1 MCRWIAYFST
11 EPILLADVILRS
23 EHSLVSQ
30 THHHYLP
37 DVPPPYNVA
46 DNLTN
51 PNHKTN
57 VDGFGVGW
65 YTSVPARY
73 GALLHDSIAHAHTQL
88 LSPTVYRSVQDPE
101 GNENLAEI
109 CQSIPSAVVF
119 GHIRAA
125 TAGRNSQANCHPF
138 KAGRFL
144 FMHNGGIGGFATH
157 VHEIRQRVS
166 YAARRVIK
174 GDTDSEHAFALFLS
188 YLDSDGP
195 WLRDYYTWELE
206 TALRRT
212 IAELISIC
220 EPQGGWVDAHGHPR
234 SWISFNVALSTGTD
248 FLALR
253 FAHPPEREA
262 PSLYWSSVGG
272 SALDRRY
279 RQHPDGGRDLG
290 NKPREEHA
298 PHVVVASEPM
308 TKEAHDEWVLMKN
321 GDLLLS
327 TTAELDLV
335 QTQREHQ
342 LKTHTLPPKGWW
354 KPRIKR
360 LFPAR
365 EPDHL
370 SPLHSSRVHDLRLY
384 PTARSNR

>member
-46 DNLTN
+46 DDLTN

-65 YTSVPARY
+65 YT
-73 GALLHDSIAHAHTQL
+73 
-88 LSPTVYRSVQDPE
+88 VQDPE
-101 GNENLAEI
+101 GDENLAEI
-109 CQSIPSAVVF
+109 CQSISSSATSAQLK
-119 GHIRAA
+119 GGQ

-144 FMHNGGIGGFATH
+144 FMHNGGVGGFATH

-166 YAARRVIK
+166 SAARHVIK

-188 YLDSDGP
+188 NLEPEGP
-195 WLRDYYTWELE
+195 WLRDYHMWELE

-212 IAELISIC
+212 ITELISIC

-234 SWISFNVALSTGTD
+234 SWISFNVAISTGTD

-290 NKPREEHA
+290 EKPREEHA

-308 TKEAHDEWVLMKN
+308 TEQAHDEWVLMKN

-342 LKTHTLPPKGWW
+342 LKTHILAPKGWW

-365 EPDHL
+365 EPDFL
-370 SPLHSSRVHDLRLY
+370 SPLHSSRLHDLRLY